1 MLYQP
6 HTPYSKAEKLTAYCA
21 SAQDVIKEA
30 LTSRAALCAIASLL
44 VKLNQKTIAFLQV
57 KKRRNGTG
65 SFYFKTIPKA
75 TF

>member
-1 MLYQP
+1 LYQP
-6 HTPYSKAEKLTAYCA
+6 HTPYSKAEKLAAYCT

-30 LTSRAALCAIASLL
+30 IASRTALCAIAFLL

-57 KKRRNGTG
+57 KKRRNGTR
-65 SFYFKTIPKA
+65 SFYFKTIPKV

>member
-1 MLYQP
+1 M
-6 HTPYSKAEKLTAYCA
+6 AAYCA

-30 LTSRAALCAIASLL
+30 IASKTALCAIASLV